1 MYMVVSNSATNT
13 AFITRKY
20 GMMLEW
26 EAIEL
31 CKRLNRMMDCYFS
44 QIKYQITLV
53 LDV

>member
-1 MYMVVSNSATNT
+1 MYMVVSNSAANT
-13 AFITRKY
+13 SFITRKY

-44 QIKYQITLV
+44 QIKYHITPV